1 MILKLYNRL
10 FFDIILSVF
19 FFFQILG
26 INWSSGLLE
35 WILNISSLLF
45 VLILIIP
52 KLNVPFKNMWMF
64 HVFLIFWVFTD
75 LIVMIID
82 IYNFGFIHL
91 ALGNLAVISFQLPV
105 LAIILYY
112 FLCNYKSFKIF
123 AFFSFI
129 ITIALYVFWFVEIIE
144 SFKYQ
149 IIGNFALF
157 SIILFQN
164 INFSKHKK
172 INFLLNILLII
183 VVLTVGSRQSLLG
196 LIILGLILILI
207 SAKKYFFK
215 IVIFVTVFSSFLF
228 FIINSSENIYNSFE
242 EFNTISRFIDNASL
256 ESSSNSYRIESAN
269 MLIENFSYLP
279 NGYGYTQ
286 DYYFLEPHN
295 LFLEIIYL
303 KGYILGGFI
312 VSILILLILN
322 SILHIKSK
330 VISFLIIVLLVPA
343 LVSYT
348 LHAARFFMI
357 GILVLLITKSFSN
370 FNNKKYI
377 F

>member
-1 MILKLYNRL
+1 
-10 FFDIILSVF
+10 
-19 FFFQILG
+19 
-26 INWSSGLLE
+26 
-35 WILNISSLLF
+35 
-45 VLILIIP
+45 
-52 KLNVPFKNMWMF
+52 MWMF

-75 LIVMIID
+75 LVVIIID

-105 LAIILYY
+105 LAIVLYY
-112 FLCNYKSFKIF
+112 FLCNHKSFKIF

-144 SFKYQ
+144 DFKYQ
-149 IIGNFALF
+149 IIGNIALF
-157 SIILFQN
+157 SLILFQN
-164 INFSKHKK
+164 INFFKHKK
-172 INFLLNILLII
+172 INIVLNILLILVI
-183 VVLTVGSRQSLLG
+183 LSVGSRQSFLG
-196 LIILGLILILI
+196 LIIFGLILILI
-207 SAKKYFFK
+207 NAKKYFFK
-215 IVIFVTVFSSFLF
+215 IVIFVTAFSYFLF
-228 FIINSSENIYNSFE
+228 FITNSFKNISNSIE
-242 EFNTISRFIDNASL
+242 KFNTVSRFIGNASL
-256 ESSSNSYRIESAN
+256 KSSSNSYRIESSK

-303 KGYILGGFI
+303 KGYIFGGFI
-312 VSILILLILN
+312 VSVLIILILN
-322 SILHIKSK
+322 SILYSKSK
-330 VISFLIIVLLVPA
+330 IISFLIIVLLVPA

-357 GILVLLITKSFSN
+357 GILVLLITKSDSD